1 MKKNDW
7 LTAAMAVTILAL
19 ALTAIIL
26 LSGSWGYGM
35 MGPGWGYGMM
45 GPWMMGGWGFAPF
58 GWIGMTFMW
67 LIPILFLAALV
78 IWVVQNSGKK
88 K

>member
-1 MKKNDW
+1 MNNRW
-7 LTAAMAVTILAL
+7 SVLGFTLAAL
-19 ALTAIIL
+19 AVLLILL
-26 LSGSWGYGM
+26 LSGSWGGM